1 MLAFPDGSSI
11 ILNMNLEIREIY
23 KDEEG
28 TQIEYQIVNEVGVIL
43 AYASSMRVAKIL
55 VDEYEI

>member
-1 MLAFPDGSSI
+1 
-11 ILNMNLEIREIY
+11 MNLEIREIY